1 MAATLSVRP
10 NRPTA
15 GSTFP
20 RPPTFRRS
28 GSTFPGR
35 TASWSGGALPQRRA
49 FTRTLLLPVQ
59 ASSRADDSVPSEMSL
74 ENALKLL
81 GVSEGA
87 SFDEILRAKNS
98 ILATCSDDKT
108 IAQVEAAYDIL
119 LMQSL
124 TRRRAGKVE
133 NDRIRFADVKPI
145 NSPSASSQWLQ
156 NMPISVETPSTGDL
170 GIQAGVYG
178 ALAVLTCVNGA
189 SSSSSLP
196 YAGADVPGLI
206 LAGSF
211 GATLYFMTK
220 KNVKLGKATVLTL
233 GGLVA
238 GAVVGSAVESWLQVD
253 IVPFLGI
260 HSPATVAVLQLQSHG
275 ILVRTVLDQILCDSV
290 FTCPTTIME
299 SKRIHEDKALQLP
312 LMVPR
317 VSELQAN
324 ITRSNDNSLL

>member
-10 NRPTA
+10 NTPAA
-15 GSTFP
+15 GSPFS
-20 RPPTFRRS
+20 RPPFRRS
-28 GSTFPGR
+28 GSTFHGR
-35 TASWSGGALPQRRA
+35 TVSWTGGVPPLCREYA
-49 FTRTLLLPVQ
+49 RTLLLPVQ
-59 ASSRADDSVPSEMSL
+59 ASSRADDSAPSEMSL

-98 ILATCSDDKT
+98 ILATCGDDKG

-133 NDRIRFADVKPI
+133 NSRIRYADVKPV
-145 NSPSASSQWLQ
+145 NSPGVGSMSQWLR
-156 NMPISVETPSTGDL
+156 NVPVSVETPSTGDL

-178 ALAVLTCVNGA
+178 ALAVLTYVNGA
-189 SSSSSLP
+189 ASSSSLP

-211 GATLYFMTK
+211 GASLYFMTK
-220 KNVKLGKATVLTL
+220 KNVKLGKATAITL

-260 HSPATVAVLQLQSHG
+260 HSPATV
-275 ILVRTVLDQILCDSV
+275 
-290 FTCPTTIME
+290 
-299 SKRIHEDKALQLP
+299 
-312 LMVPR
+312 
-317 VSELQAN
+317 VSEFLILSQFLV
-324 ITRSNDNSLL
+324 SLYLR